1 MPHQCV
7 KCAKVYENTAT
18 EILTGCNCGSHYFF
32 FFDKKDLAVQEK
44 VEELT
49 QEERQEIVEDVKEI
63 VGEEMEKPVILEFE
77 SINVKKP
84 GKFEIDLTKL
94 FKRSPVIYKLEE
106 GKYIIDVASTFQLMK
121 GKG

>member
-1 MPHQCV
+1 
-7 KCAKVYENTAT
+7 
-18 EILTGCNCGSHYFF
+18 
-32 FFDKKDLAVQEK
+32 
-44 VEELT
+44 
-49 QEERQEIVEDVKEI
+49 
-63 VGEEMEKPVILEFE
+63 MEKPVILEFE

-106 GKYIIDVASTFQLMK
+106 GKYIIDVASTFQLMR